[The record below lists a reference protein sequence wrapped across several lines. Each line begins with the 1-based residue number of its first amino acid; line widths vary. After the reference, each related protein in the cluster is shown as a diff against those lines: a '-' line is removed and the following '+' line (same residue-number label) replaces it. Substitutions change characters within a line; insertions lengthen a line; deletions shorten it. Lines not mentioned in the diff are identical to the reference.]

1 MLSERGGR
9 KMRTDNHQVNIRV
22 NEAEYAK
29 IQASAR
35 IMGLTVPKY
44 CKHLV
49 MQSKLKE
56 PKLADEE
63 YHKIIVDLSR
73 IGNNINQIARQL
85 NQSKSEVAE
94 EEWLAVKEQLEGLD
108 REVAEVWQ
116 RLR

>member
-1 MLSERGGR
+1 
-9 KMRTDNHQVNIRV
+9 MRTDNHQVNIRV

-108 REVAEVWQ
+108 KEVAEVWQ

>member
-1 MLSERGGR
+1 MPRS
-9 KMRTDNHQVNIRV
+9 DNHQVNIRV

-29 IQASAR
+29 IQASAS
-35 IMGLTVPKY
+35 IMAKY

-56 PKLADEE
+56 PKLADDE

-73 IGNNINQIARQL
+73 IGNNINQIARRL

-94 EEWLAVKEQLEGLD
+94 EEWIAVKDQLEALD
-108 REVAEVWQ
+108 KEVAHVWL

>member
-1 MLSERGGR
+1 MS
-9 KMRTDNHQVNIRV
+9 RTDNHQVNIRV
-22 NEAEYAK
+22 NEAKYAK

-35 IMGLTVPKY
+35 IMGLSVPKY

-56 PKLADEE
+56 PKLADDE

-73 IGNNINQIARQL
+73 IGNNINQIARRL
-85 NQSKSEVAE
+85 NQAKSEVAE
-94 EEWLAVKEQLEGLD
+94 EEWIAVKEELEALD

>member
-1 MLSERGGR
+1 
-9 KMRTDNHQVNIRV
+9 MRTDNHQVNIRV

-56 PKLADEE
+56 PKLAEEE

>member
-1 MLSERGGR
+1 
-9 KMRTDNHQVNIRV
+9 MRTDNHQVNIRV

-94 EEWLAVKEQLEGLD
+94 GEWFAVKEQLEGLD

>member
-1 MLSERGGR
+1 
-9 KMRTDNHQVNIRV
+9 MRTDNHQVNIRV

>member
-1 MLSERGGR
+1 
-9 KMRTDNHQVNIRV
+9 MRTDNHQVNIRV

-94 EEWLAVKEQLEGLD
+94 EEWLSVKEQLEGLD

>member
-1 MLSERGGR
+1 MP
-9 KMRTDNHQVNIRV
+9 RTDNHQVNIRV

-35 IMGLTVPKY
+35 IMGLSVPKY
-44 CKHLV
+44 SKHLV
-49 MQSKLKE
+49 MRSKLKE
-56 PKLADEE
+56 PKLADDE

-73 IGNNINQIARQL
+73 IGNNINQIARRL

-94 EEWLAVKEQLEGLD
+94 EEWIAVKDQLEALD
-108 REVAEVWQ
+108 KEVAHVWL